1 MKKRAPAAR
10 ARKPVAAP
18 KATPGAKP
26 DSKLGSKLSA
36 KLGSKL
42 RTTPDS
48 KLGAKLRATPD
59 SKLRATPHS
68 KLDSKLGSTL
78 RSTLDALA
86 TPHSLGYRMPAEWEP
101 HAATWLAWPHEP
113 TDWPGKFDA
122 IPWVFAEV
130 ARHLQEGERIRV
142 IVSGK
147 KEEAT
152 AKSVFSRSGVNLKQ
166 VDFVHLATDRS
177 WTRDFLPLGVV
188 KDAGKNGSA
197 QKRETALVK
206 WKFNGWAR
214 YKNHVKDEE
223 AGLAVALQLGTP
235 LALPEAQFGKRRARV
250 VLEGGAID
258 VDGEGTLLCTE
269 ECLLNGRQAR
279 NAPLG
284 KAGMEAVLRDHLG
297 VERVLWLGSGIAG
310 DDTAGHIDDFCRFVA
325 PGQIVLAHEKNK
337 RDPNYAVLRDAAS
350 RLKSACDAKGRKVEV
365 IRLPMPAPIVF
376 AGQRLPASYA
386 NFYVGN
392 AAVLVPTFNDPNDR
406 EALGILAEL
415 FPSRRVVGIHSTDF
429 VLGLGTIHCSTQ
441 QEVR

>member
-1 MKKRAPAAR
+1 MKKRASAAR
-10 ARKPVAAP
+10 AQAP
-18 KATPGAKP
+18 DATLA
-26 DSKLGSKLSA
+26 S
-36 KLGSKL
+36 
-42 RTTPDS
+42 
-48 KLGAKLRATPD
+48 
-59 SKLRATPHS
+59 
-68 KLDSKLGSTL
+68 LD
-78 RSTLDALA
+78 

-122 IPWVFAEV
+122 IPWVFADI

-147 KEEAT
+147 REEAT

-166 VDFVHLATDRS
+166 VDFVYLPTDRS

-188 KDAGKNGSA
+188 RGAGK
-197 QKRETALVK
+197 KRETALVK

-214 YKNHVKDEE
+214 YKNHRRDEE
-223 AGLAVALQLGTP
+223 AGLAVALQLGAP
-235 LALPEAQFGKRRARV
+235 LALPEAKFGRKRARV

-258 VDGEGTLLCTE
+258 VDGEGSLLCTE
-269 ECLLNGRQAR
+269 ECLLDGRQAR

-297 VERVLWLGSGIAG
+297 AEKVLWLGAGIAG
-310 DDTAGHIDDFCRFVA
+310 DDTAGHIDDFARFVA
-325 PGQIVLAHEKNK
+325 PGKIVLADEKNK
-337 RDPNYAVLRDAAS
+337 RDPNYAVLRDAAR
-350 RLKSACDAKGRKVEV
+350 RLAGARDARGRKLEV

-376 AGQRLPASYA
+376 DGQRLPASYA

-406 EALGILAEL
+406 LALGILAEL
-415 FPSRRVVGIHSTDF
+415 FPSRRIVGIHSTDF

>member
-1 MKKRAPAAR
+1 MKKRVTVAR
-10 ARKPVAAP
+10 AP
-18 KATPGAKP
+18 
-26 DSKLGSKLSA
+26 
-36 KLGSKL
+36 
-42 RTTPDS
+42 
-48 KLGAKLRATPD
+48 
-59 SKLRATPHS
+59 
-68 KLDSKLGSTL
+68 KLDSTLGS
-78 RSTLDALA
+78 LA

-113 TDWPGKFDA
+113 TDWPGKFAA

-130 ARHLQEGERIRV
+130 ARHLQEAERIRV
-142 IVSGK
+142 IVSNK
-147 KEEAT
+147 KEEAS
-152 AKSVFSRSGVNLKQ
+152 AKSVFGRSGVDLKQ

-188 KDAGKNGSA
+188 RGSGK
-197 QKRETALVK
+197 KRETALVK

-214 YKNHVKDEE
+214 YKNHTRDEQ
-223 AGLAVALQLGTP
+223 AGLAVALQLGAP
-235 LALPEAQFGKRRARV
+235 LALPEAQFGGKRARV

-258 VDGEGTLLCTE
+258 VDGEGSLLCTE

-297 VERVLWLGSGIAG
+297 AERVLWLGSGIAG
-310 DDTAGHIDDFCRFVA
+310 DDTAGHIDDFARFVA
-325 PGQIVLAHEKNK
+325 PGKIVVADEKNK
-337 RDPNYAVLRDAAS
+337 RDPNYAVLRDAAARLS
-350 RLKSACDAKGRKVEV
+350 RARDAKGRKLEV
-365 IRLPMPAPIVF
+365 IRLPMPAPVVF
-376 AGQRLPASYA
+376 DGQRLPASYA

-392 AAVLVPTFNDPNDR
+392 AAVLVPTFNDENDR

-415 FPSRRVVGIHSTDF
+415 FPQRRVVGIHSTDF

>member
-1 MKKRAPAAR
+1 MKKRASVAR
-10 ARKPVAAP
+10 ASKRAATFEP
-18 KATPGAKP
+18 Q
-26 DSKLGSKLSA
+26 
-36 KLGSKL
+36 
-42 RTTPDS
+42 
-48 KLGAKLRATPD
+48 
-59 SKLRATPHS
+59 
-68 KLDSKLGSTL
+68 LDS
-78 RSTLDALA
+78 LA

-122 IPWVFAEV
+122 IPWVFADV
-130 ARHLQEGERIRV
+130 ARHLQEAERIRV

-147 KEEAT
+147 REEAT

-188 KDAGKNGSA
+188 RGTGK
-197 QKRETALVK
+197 KRETALVK

-214 YKNHVKDEE
+214 YKNHARDEE
-223 AGLAVALQLGTP
+223 AGLAVALQLGAP
-235 LALPEAQFGKRRARV
+235 LALPEAQFGRKRARV

-258 VDGEGTLLCTE
+258 VDGEGSLLCTE
-269 ECLLNGRQAR
+269 ECLLDGRQAR

-297 VERVLWLGSGIAG
+297 VEKVLWLGSGIAG
-310 DDTAGHIDDFCRFVA
+310 DDTAGHIDDFARFVA
-325 PGQIVLAHEKNK
+325 PGKIVLADEKNK
-337 RDPNYAVLRDAAS
+337 RDPNYAVLRDAAQRLS
-350 RLKSACDAKGRKVEV
+350 RARDAKGRKLEV
-365 IRLPMPAPIVF
+365 IRLPMPAPIIF
-376 AGQRLPASYA
+376 DGQRLPASYA

-406 EALGILAEL
+406 EALGIIAEL

-441 QEVR
+441 QEVL